1 MANKWRSSM
10 DKQPSANAFTLLET
24 LFVLFLISMLT
35 VLSLLPHK
43 SQLEYFSKK
52 LLAYSVL
59 TQEKAF
65 STKETKEVRIEK
77 NRAFF
82 DDIEFK
88 YPQDITCTPFS
99 FHYNARGN
107 ISQAKTIEC
116 TERNN
121 TISIIYQLGSGRV
134 RLE

>member
-1 MANKWRSSM
+1 
-10 DKQPSANAFTLLET
+10 
-24 LFVLFLISMLT
+24 MLT

-88 YPQDITCTPFS
+88 YQQYDS
-99 FHYNARGN
+99 HNL
-107 ISQAKTIEC
+107 
-116 TERNN
+116 
-121 TISIIYQLGSGRV
+121 SIRKRACSS
-134 RLE
+134 